1 MKPTLI
7 AIAAAAALAGCTS
20 FRPTRND
27 SFVDKDGL
35 VLGAVYGESSKPYTY
50 KMVSPIN
57 GAEMEGEDTKM
68 VRLTLPPPSEEVLTC
83 YICQNESPKGTMYA
97 TKDMKWKYLTIG
109 IASRL
114 YLWYPEEGDYL
125 LVFEGDLV
133 PGAPIG
139 DQKRR

>member
-1 MKPTLI
+1 MKTALMVL
-7 AIAAAAALAGCTS
+7 AAAALAGCTS
-20 FRPTRND
+20 FRPTRSD

-35 VLGAVYGESSKPYTY
+35 VLGAVYGEASKPYTY

-57 GAEMEGEDTKM
+57 GAEVEGEDTKM
-68 VRLTLPPPSEEVLTC
+68 VRLTLPPPSDEVLTC

-109 IASRL
+109 LASRL
-114 YLWYPEEGDYL
+114 YLWYPEEGEYL

-133 PGAPIG
+133 PNASPGE
-139 DQKRR
+139 QKNR